1 MSEDFVENSC
11 LVRLVHQT
19 IGDEASAVSVHV
31 HTKEREGKP
40 RKFEAHWTHVF
51 RNNQRFTV
59 SINVGGVAA

>member
-11 LVRLVHQT
+11 VVRLIHQT
-19 IGDEASAVSVHV
+19 IGDEASAVSAHV

-40 RKFEAHWTHVF
+40 RKLEARWTRVF

-59 SINVGGVAA
+59 SINVGGVAV